1 MILKINFDV
10 FTSKIANLTLW
21 LDISNRESF
30 ITIRDFHRDY
40 YSIIKDYIN
49 MDLKYIFNDVGL
61 KWIKI
66 VGWTNASLRTV
77 SRIKTSIAFQLIRLL
92 RVYVFRAKSIL
103 TSSWDLIIYLSHW
116 NRERRFI
123 TGSIT
128 WFDLTRCFVLRSWI
142 WRIAL

>member
-49 MDLKYIFNDVGL
+49 MDLKFKVNQNCGMDKCQSEDCVKNKNEYCFPIDKTLEGVRVQGKEYIN
-61 KWIKI
+61 
-66 VGWTNASLRTV
+66 
-77 SRIKTSIAFQLIRLL
+77 
-92 RVYVFRAKSIL
+92 
-103 TSSWDLIIYLSHW
+103 
-116 NRERRFI
+116 E
-123 TGSIT
+123 
-128 WFDLTRCFVLRSWI
+128 
-142 WRIAL
+142 